1 MTFVILVHP
10 PVHGPVQ
17 EVQTSQQDHW
27 THHQTLQGSTIA
39 LEKKLLACIETIQ
52 PADTARIEKLTRMC
66 CEL

>member
-39 LEKKLLACIETIQ
+39 LEKSYWFAKKLFNQQILQ
-52 PADTARIEKLTRMC
+52 GLKS
-66 CEL
+66 